1 MTYGYYDIG
10 GMSNIN
16 NMIKAIG
23 SPPDLVDIGGMS
35 NIGPAPTPAP
45 VFQYVDQSGI
55 VHTFDSQAKLNAF
68 IANLGKAEI
77 SAPPPAAATTPPKTF
92 QAWNAVTGEYVDGY
106 PTQAAADTA
115 SMEWAK
121 TKQIIEEEKRQP
133 STQVSAI
140 TPIDQITEIGQGT
153 GDTTM
158 APWTDWQNVFGELDP
173 SAQYQ
178 AMMRTSMPN
187 YALPGYQA
195 MATRQFAPTFGRYL
209 MQGFP
214 ATGTGAGQ
222 AYGAAGSVPT
232 GQTGLGTEA
241 MFSDWYKG
249 QFPYTEP
256 VTADAAAGVEAVAGG
271 FAPGMGGTGTFE
283 PSGTLGD
290 IGAGWDLAKQYSAL
304 ADDVR
309 GTEWDKLRALTPGM
323 SFAMQDPEAV
333 RAMALAKYYGGGQS
347 TGGYA
352 GRAVA
357 SALQNMYTD
366 WQARQVQA
374 GATGPAGYLN
384 YLSTLANS
392 QWA

>member
-16 NMIKAIG
+16 KMIK
-23 SPPDLVDIGGMS
+23 DIG
-35 NIGPAPTPAP
+35 APP
-45 VFQYVDQSGI
+45 VDDD
-55 VHTFDSQAKLNAF
+55 TDTT
-68 IANLGKAEI
+68 EI
-77 SAPPPAAATTPPKTF
+77 SPSAPGQGYVPDVPLTYS
-92 QAWNAVTGEYVDGY
+92 AWNAVTGEYVDGY

-121 TKQIIEEEKRQP
+121 TKQIIDEGKRQP
-133 STQVSAI
+133 STQVSAT
-140 TPIDQITEIGQGT
+140 TPIDVTEIGSGT
-153 GDTTM
+153 GDIAM
-158 APWTDWQNVFGELDP
+158 APWSDWSNVFGELDP

-178 AMMRTSMPN
+178 AMMRTQMPN

-209 MQGFP
+209 MQGYP
-214 ATGTGAGQ
+214 ATGTGTDQ
-222 AYGAAGSVPT
+222 AYGATGAVPT

-241 MFSDWYKG
+241 MFSDCYGG
-249 QFPYTEP
+249 QFPFTGG
-256 VTADAAAGVEAVAGG
+256 TAATDTSAAVPGTVPT
-271 FAPGMGGTGTFE
+271 PGMGGVGAFTPG
-283 PSGTLGD
+283 S

-304 ADDVR
+304 SGDVR

-323 SFAMQDPEAV
+323 SYAMQDPEAV
-333 RAMALAKYYGGGQS
+333 RAMALAKYYGGGQP

-374 GATGPAGYLN
+374 GATGPSGYLG
-384 YLSTLANS
+384 YLSGLANTR
-392 QWA
+392 WA